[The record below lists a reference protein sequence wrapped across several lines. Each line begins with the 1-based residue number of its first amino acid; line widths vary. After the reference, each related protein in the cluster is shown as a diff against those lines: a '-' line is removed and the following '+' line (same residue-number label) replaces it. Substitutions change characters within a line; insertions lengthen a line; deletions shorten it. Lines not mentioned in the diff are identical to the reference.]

1 MFVYAISKTTELIHH
16 LHGGVVGGEAFFT
29 FIMTTFVLVDAW
41 MLQTVFTNQY
51 GKKSFLNLSIMF
63 VKMMIL
69 LVFAGMIVEDCTTI
83 LTICVGP
90 SHRFRSYCSC
100 STLCSITAM
109 GSQEQST
116 FQSVVS
122 SG

>member
-1 MFVYAISKTTELIHH
+1 
-16 LHGGVVGGEAFFT
+16 
-29 FIMTTFVLVDAW
+29 MTTFVLVDAW
-41 MLQTVFTNQY
+41 MLHTAFTNQY
-51 GKKSFLNLSIMF
+51 GKNSFLNLPIMF

-90 SHRFRSYCSC
+90 SHRFRSYC
-100 STLCSITAM
+100 LCSITAM
-109 GSQEQST
+109 GSQEQSA
-116 FQSVVS
+116 FQSVAS